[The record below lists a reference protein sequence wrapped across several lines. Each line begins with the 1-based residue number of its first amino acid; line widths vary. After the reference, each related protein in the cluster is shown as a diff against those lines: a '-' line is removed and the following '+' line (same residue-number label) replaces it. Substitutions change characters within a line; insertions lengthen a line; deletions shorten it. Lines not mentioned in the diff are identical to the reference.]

1 MNTKVPAHET
11 WRMNERENEDVTFM
25 GVNIN
30 SLAYWSKECNKAD
43 RLRYVFQKYGVNS
56 AGLQE
61 VCMNLAKVQQS
72 KSLVNS
78 LRGTAETIH
87 SIASHNK
94 IEGEAKDMGY
104 AQRAGAQRGV
114 STLRCR
120 FGGGS
125 VGAGALVLVPVRG

>member
-1 MNTKVPAHET
+1 
-11 WRMNERENEDVTFM
+11 M

-78 LRGTAETIH
+78 LRG
-87 SIASHNK
+87 K
-94 IEGEAKDMGY
+94 YGRDY
-104 AQRAGAQRGV
+104 PLDR
-114 STLRCR
+114 
-120 FGGGS
+120 
-125 VGAGALVLVPVRG
+125 VP